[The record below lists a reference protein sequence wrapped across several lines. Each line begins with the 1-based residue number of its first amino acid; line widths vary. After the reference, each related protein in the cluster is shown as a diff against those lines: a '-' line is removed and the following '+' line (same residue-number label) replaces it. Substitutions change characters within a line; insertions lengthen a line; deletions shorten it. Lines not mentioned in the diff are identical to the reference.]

1 MVDYSPAPLD
11 RVFQALSDPTRR
23 AILSRLSRG
32 GATVGEVA
40 EPFATSLNAVSKHLM
55 VLERAGLLR
64 RRVEGREH
72 HLTLDPEP
80 LQDAAKWIA
89 YYRGFWER
97 RLDALDALLTGGDH
111 PKPRT
116 QHAGPRKSRRPRR
129 R

>member
-1 MVDYSPAPLD
+1 MVDYSSAPLD

-23 AILSRLSRG
+23 AILTRLSRG

-40 EPFATSLNAVSKHLM
+40 APFTTSLNAVSKHLM

-72 HLTLDPEP
+72 HLVLDPEP

-89 YYRGFWER
+89 YYREFWER
-97 RLDALDALLTGGDH
+97 RLDALDTLLTGGPH
-111 PKPRT
+111 PLPKPRVP
-116 QHAGPRKSRRPRR
+116 HARPRKTRR
-129 R
+129 